1 MCVCGGGVVRIVMD
15 DLEKLSAVDLRNW
28 TPLLA
33 IREEEK
39 KKKQH
44 AMKARQY
51 GPST

>member
-1 MCVCGGGVVRIVMD
+1 MERGVRVCACGSGVVRIVMD

-39 KKKQH
+39 NK
-44 AMKARQY
+44 
-51 GPST
+51 